1 MEYLQQSF
9 GHSQLAAA
17 QMGRE
22 ICLLHDILGKAG
34 VDVAGAY
41 RSNSS
46 KLTAG
51 SAVPPAPPPPVS
63 VDIATGGAYRD
74 DDSKVTPKPVRSP
87 PPHSSQIKRVKLEVA
102 ADET

>member
-1 MEYLQQSF
+1 M
-9 GHSQLAAA
+9 AAA

-41 RSNSS
+41 RSSS
-46 KLTAG
+46 NGKLTAG
-51 SAVPPAPPPPVS
+51 SAAPQLKSQPAPPSPPP